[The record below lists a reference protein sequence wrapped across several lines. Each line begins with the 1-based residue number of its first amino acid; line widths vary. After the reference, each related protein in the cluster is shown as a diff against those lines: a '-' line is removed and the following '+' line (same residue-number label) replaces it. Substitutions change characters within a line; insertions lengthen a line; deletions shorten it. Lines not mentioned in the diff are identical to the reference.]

1 MVPVDLPMGAM
12 FTANMQMAALRQ
24 VKLRISLMG
33 KPFAVKHQPALSSF
47 TFMKHSEVRKIDIV
61 FVGCGGAAVSK
72 HERRTLSTIMDD
84 IHRYSWTG
92 PNTKISGWMED
103 VNPRFPEGFYPSSL
117 PKGFINSSML
127 SPLFFS

>member
-33 KPFAVKHQPALSSF
+33 KPFAVKHQPAF
-47 TFMKHSEVRKIDIV
+47 VKHSEVRKIYIV
-61 FVGCGGAAVSK
+61 FVGWVGAAARK
-72 HERRTLSTIMDD
+72 HERRTLSTIVND

-92 PNTKISGWMED
+92 PNTKILGWMED
-103 VNPRFPEGFYPSSL
+103 DNPRFPKRFYPSSL
-117 PKGFINSSML
+117 PKGFNNSSML
-127 SPLFFS
+127 SPLFSL